1 MVEDVSKLLFALKA
15 LWKDWSDDEIS
26 YQIKEIFKVPVPTFT
41 SAQVILS
48 DNTVMCTFLS
58 HNRDVLNHIHI
69 RKHRCIQVRSRLC
82 FSW

>member
-41 SAQVILS
+41 
-48 DNTVMCTFLS
+48 
-58 HNRDVLNHIHI
+58 
-69 RKHRCIQVRSRLC
+69 
-82 FSW
+82 